1 MRVLVSACLLGYN
14 CKYNGKNNLN
24 SKIVELLKTHEVI
37 PVCPEMFGGL
47 SCPRIPCEKVGDRI
61 LDKEGNDCTKQFI
74 KGAEEALNIAKE
86 KQVDF
91 AILQKRSPSCG
102 NTVIYDGTFKGNLIA
117 GHGVFAQKL
126 QSLNIPIMEAES
138 EKFV

>member
-1 MRVLVSACLLGYN
+1 MRILVSACLLGYN

-24 SKIVELLKTHEVI
+24 KKIVELLKDHEVI
-37 PVCPEMFGGL
+37 PVCPE
-47 SCPRIPCEKVGDRI
+47 RI

-74 KGAEEALNIAKE
+74 KGAEIALNIAKE

-91 AILQKRSPSCG
+91 AILQRRSPSCG
-102 NTVIYDGTFKGNLIA
+102 YSVIYDGTFTGNLVT
-117 GHGVFAQKL
+117 GSGVFAQML
-126 QSLNIPIMEAES
+126 QGLNIPIMEAES